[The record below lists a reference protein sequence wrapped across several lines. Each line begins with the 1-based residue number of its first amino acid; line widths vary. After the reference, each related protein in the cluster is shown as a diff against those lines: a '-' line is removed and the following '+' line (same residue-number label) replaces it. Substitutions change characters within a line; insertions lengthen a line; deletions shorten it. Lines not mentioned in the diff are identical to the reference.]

1 MDLKALDILSAD
13 VNDKLNVRH
22 KTLCGGEMGHCFH
35 NAEINAESVFNDLF
49 AVAGHRSCSDLHI
62 GMLPVKL
69 L

>member
-35 NAEINAESVFNDLF
+35 NAEINAESVFDDLF
-49 AVAGHRSCSDLHI
+49 AVASHCACSDLHI
-62 GMLPVKL
+62 GMLLIKL